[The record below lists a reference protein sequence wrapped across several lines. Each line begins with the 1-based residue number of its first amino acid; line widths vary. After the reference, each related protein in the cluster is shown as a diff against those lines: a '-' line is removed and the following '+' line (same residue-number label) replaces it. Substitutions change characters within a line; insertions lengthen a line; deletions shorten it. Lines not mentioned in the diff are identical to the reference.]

1 MPIDTG
7 NVFSTTPLR
16 VTVIWWVASSMVAI
30 SESPTRKFDRV
41 PLASM
46 LTTVPAGQKLYGRQ
60 RTWVSVVQ

>member
-1 MPIDTG
+1 M
-7 NVFSTTPLR
+7 
-16 VTVIWWVASSMVAI
+16 TVIWWVLSSIVAT
-30 SESPTRKFDRV
+30 SESPTRKPDLA